1 MLRRA
6 LVAALIVVLAA
17 PAAHAAPASVE
28 SDGSDNLFSFT
39 YNGATGD
46 IERASSS
53 RILRRRDKV
62 AFLLYIR
69 ERADAPVGERLVA
82 RIELDLLAEK
92 ALRYRGSFSFE
103 VSDALGNVVYTGSR
117 DANLVLR
124 PRDKQRTEVLRIP
137 FDLTSGEFT
146 AAASFDSGV

>member
-6 LVAALIVVLAA
+6 LLAALIVAMAVTPALAA
-17 PAAHAAPASVE
+17 PVPIE
-28 SDGSDNLFSFT
+28 SDNSDNLFSFT
-39 YNGATGD
+39 YNGASGD

-103 VSDALGNVVYTGSR
+103 VSDALGKVVYTGTR
-117 DANLVLR
+117 DANFVLR
-124 PRDKQRTEVLRIP
+124 PRAKQRTEVLRIP
-137 FDLTSGEFT
+137 FDLASGEFT
-146 AAASFDSGV
+146 AVASFDSGG